1 MRGRSPKRVL
11 GLTLATLLVVPVVV
25 PVVAPAHAESVAE
38 FYKGKTITLI
48 AGYSAG
54 GGFDLYSRIIASYL
68 GKYIPGQ
75 PRIVVQNMPGAG
87 SLRAA
92 SHVYNVAPK
101 DGTVISLTRAPV
113 IAPLLGSTGGTAFD
127 ATKFTWLG
135 SGASDLTVCALLGN
149 PQVRTM
155 ADAIQHPLT
164 LGGMGPGSD
173 EDMYTKILRK
183 LFGMKA
189 QLVSGYPGGAEMV
202 LAVERGELDG
212 RCGWAYS
219 SIKISKPEWI
229 TEKKIRFLNVL
240 ALERSPE
247 LPDVPS
253 VMEFAT
259 TERQKQILS
268 FVLNAQTLG
277 RPFVAPPNIPADRAN
292 ALRKAFEDTMA
303 DQVYLAEMKAKKLD
317 VGPVNWRTIETLLKD
332 FYATPQNIVD
342 ETRTIIAE

>member
-1 MRGRSPKRVL
+1 MRARVQHYL
-11 GLTLATLLVVPVVV
+11 GSLALFAALSG
-25 PVVAPAHAESVAE
+25 PAHADTVAD
-38 FYKGKTITLI
+38 FYKNKTITLI

-54 GGFDLYSRIIASYL
+54 GGFDLYSRIIANYL
-68 GKYIPGQ
+68 GKYIPGH

-101 DGTVISLTRAPV
+101 DGTAISLTRAPV
-113 IAPLLGSTGGTAFD
+113 IAPLLGSQGGAGFD
-127 ATKFTWLG
+127 ATGFTWLG

-149 PQVRTM
+149 PKIRSM
-155 ADAIQHPLT
+155 ADAVQYPFT
-164 LGGMGPGSD
+164 LGGLGPGSD

-183 LFGMKA
+183 LFGIKA
-189 QLVSGYPGGAEMV
+189 QLVSGYPGGAELV

-212 RCGWAYS
+212 RCGWAWS
-219 SIKISKPEWI
+219 SIKIAKPDWI
-229 TEKKIRFLNVL
+229 AEKKIKVINVL

-253 VMEFAT
+253 IMEFAT
-259 TERQKQILS
+259 ADRHKQILG

-277 RPFVAPPNIPADRAN
+277 RPFVAPPGIPADRAA

-303 DQVYLAEMKAKKLD
+303 DQAYLDEMKAKKLD
-317 VGPVNWRTIETLLKD
+317 VGPVSWRTIEALLKN
-332 FYATPQNIVD
+332 FYATPPDVVE
-342 ETRTIIAE
+342 ETRAIIAE

>member
-1 MRGRSPKRVL
+1 M
-11 GLTLATLLVVPVVV
+11 
-25 PVVAPAHAESVAE
+25 
-38 FYKGKTITLI
+38 I
-48 AGYSAG
+48 AN
-54 GGFDLYSRIIASYL
+54 YL
-68 GKYIPGQ
+68 GKHIPGQ

-113 IAPLLGSTGGTAFD
+113 IAPLLGSTGGAAFD
-127 ATKFTWLG
+127 VTKFTWLG

-149 PQVRTM
+149 PKVNSM
-155 ADAIQHPLT
+155 ADAVATRRSRWVAWARAPT
-164 LGGMGPGSD
+164 RTCTPRSCASSLG
-173 EDMYTKILRK
+173 I
-183 LFGMKA
+183 KA

-229 TEKKIRFLNVL
+229 TDKKIKILNVL

-247 LPDVPS
+247 LPDVPAI
-253 VMEFAT
+253 MEFVNA
-259 TERQKQILS
+259 ERQKQILR

-277 RPFVAPPNIPADRAN
+277 RPFVAPPGIPEDRAT
-292 ALRKAFEDTMA
+292 ALRKAFDDTMT
-303 DQVYLAEMKAKKLD
+303 DQTYLAEMKAKKLD
-317 VGPVNWRTIETLLKD
+317 VGPIRWQAIGALLKD
-332 FYATPQNIVD
+332 FYATPQG
-342 ETRTIIAE
+342 RRR

>member
-1 MRGRSPKRVL
+1 MRVHAPTWFP
-11 GLTLATLLVVPVVV
+11 GLALAAALALPAQADPV
-25 PVVAPAHAESVAE
+25 AD
-38 FYKGKTITLI
+38 FYKDRTVTLI

-54 GGFDLYSRIIASYL
+54 GGFDLYARVMANYL
-68 GKYIPGQ
+68 GKHIPGQ

-92 SHVYNVAPK
+92 SHLYNVAPK

-113 IAPLLGSTGGTAFD
+113 IAPLLGSTGGAGFD

-149 PQVRTM
+149 PKVLSM
-155 ADAIQHPLT
+155 ADAAHVQFT
-164 LGGMGPGSD
+164 LGGLGPGSD
-173 EDMYTKILRK
+173 EDMYAKILRK
-183 LFGMKA
+183 LLGLKI
-189 QLVSGYPGGAEMV
+189 QLVTGYPGGAEMI

-229 TEKKIRFLNVL
+229 ADKKIKVLNVL

-253 VMEFAT
+253 IMEFAVN
-259 TERQKQILS
+259 ERQKQIFS

-277 RPFVAPPNIPADRAN
+277 RPFVAPPGIPAERAT
-292 ALRKAFEDTMA
+292 ALRKAFEETMTDPA
-303 DQVYLAEMKAKKLD
+303 YLAEMKAKKLD
-317 VGPVNWRTIETLLKD
+317 VGPVSWQAIETLLKD
-332 FYATPQNIVD
+332 FYATPQDIVE
-342 ETRTIIAE
+342 ETRAIIAAD

>member
-1 MRGRSPKRVL
+1 MRVHLSSGLHGLALAAVL
-11 GLTLATLLVVPVVV
+11 AL
-25 PVVAPAHAESVAE
+25 PAQAQGVED
-38 FYKGKTITLI
+38 FYKGKTVTLI

-54 GGFDLYSRIIASYL
+54 GGFDLYSRIMANYL
-68 GKYIPGQ
+68 GRYIPGQ

-113 IAPLLGSTGGTAFD
+113 IAPLLGSTSGASFD
-127 ATKFTWLG
+127 VTKFTWLG

-149 PQVRTM
+149 PKVATM
-155 ADAIQHPLT
+155 ADALTHELT
-164 LGGMGPGSD
+164 LGGLGPGSD

-183 LFGMKA
+183 LLGMKA
-189 QLVSGYPGGAEMV
+189 KLVTGYPGGAEMV

-212 RCGWAYS
+212 RCGWAWS

-229 TEKKIRFLNVL
+229 AQKKIKVLNVL

-253 VMEFAT
+253 IMEFVKE
-259 TERQKQILS
+259 ERHKQIFR
-268 FVLNAQTLG
+268 FVLNAATLG
-277 RPFVAPPNIPADRAN
+277 RPFVAPPGIPEDRAN
-292 ALRKAFEDTMA
+292 ALRKAFEDTMQ
-303 DQVYLAEMKAKKLD
+303 DTTYLAEMKAKKLD
-317 VGPVNWRTIETLLKD
+317 VGPIRWQDIPPLLKD
-332 FYATPQNIVD
+332 FYSTPQDVVD
-342 ETRTIIAE
+342 ETRSIISSD

>member
-1 MRGRSPKRVL
+1 MRVRCPYWL
-11 GLTLATLLVVPVVV
+11 GGFALAMILA
-25 PVVAPAHAESVAE
+25 APAQAETVES
-38 FYKGKTITLI
+38 FYKGRTVTLI
-48 AGYSAG
+48 TGYSAG

-68 GKYIPGQ
+68 GKYIPGE
-75 PRIVVQNMPGAG
+75 PRVVVQNMPGAG

-113 IAPLLGSTGGTAFD
+113 IAPLLGSTGGANFD
-127 ATKFTWLG
+127 VTKFTWLG

-149 PQVRTM
+149 PKVNSM
-155 ADAIQHPLT
+155 ADAVQHPFT
-164 LGGMGPGSD
+164 LGGLGPGSD

-183 LFGMKA
+183 LFGIKA

-212 RCGWAYS
+212 RCGWAFS

-229 TEKKIRFLNVL
+229 ASKKIRFLTVL
-240 ALERSPE
+240 ALKRSPE

-253 VMEFAT
+253 IMEFAT
-259 TERQKQILS
+259 TERQKQILG

-277 RPFVAPPNIPADRAN
+277 RPFVAPPGIPADRAT

-303 DQVYLAEMKAKKLD
+303 DPVYLAEMKAKKLD
-317 VGPVNWRTIETLLKD
+317 VGPVNWRDIETLLKG
-332 FYATPQNIVD
+332 FYATPQHIID
-342 ETRTIIAE
+342 ETKAIIAE

>member
-1 MRGRSPKRVL
+1 MRVQFPNCLVGLFGFVLAAASASP
-11 GLTLATLLVVPVVV
+11 A
-25 PVVAPAHAESVAE
+25 AADSVAD
-38 FYKGKTITLI
+38 FYRGKTITLI

-54 GGFDLYSRIIASYL
+54 GGFDLYSRIIANYL

-92 SHVYNVAPK
+92 SHVYNVAAK

-113 IAPLLGSTGGTAFD
+113 IAPLLGSQGGAGFD

-149 PQVRTM
+149 PKIRSM
-155 ADAIQHPLT
+155 ADAVQHPFT
-164 LGGMGPGSD
+164 LGGLGPGSD

-183 LFGMKA
+183 LFGIKA

-212 RCGWAYS
+212 RCGWAWS

-229 TEKKIRFLNVL
+229 AEKKIKVINVL

-247 LPDVPS
+247 LPDVP
-253 VMEFAT
+253 
-259 TERQKQILS
+259 
-268 FVLNAQTLG
+268 
-277 RPFVAPPNIPADRAN
+277 PPNARSRFWASC
-292 ALRKAFEDTMA
+292 
-303 DQVYLAEMKAKKLD
+303 
-317 VGPVNWRTIETLLKD
+317 
-332 FYATPQNIVD
+332 
-342 ETRTIIAE
+342 